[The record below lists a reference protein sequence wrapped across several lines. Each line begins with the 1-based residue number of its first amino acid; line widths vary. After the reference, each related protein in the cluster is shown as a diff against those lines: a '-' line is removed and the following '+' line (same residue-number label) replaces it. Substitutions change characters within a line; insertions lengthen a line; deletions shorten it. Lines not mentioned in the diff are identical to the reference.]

1 MAFTI
6 IPASDIDRD
15 SYIFEALGVRGAAEA
30 LLRHMLRSDQTFAY
44 VAYAPSAVQSLRK
57 ACEKLAEEDHVFEV
71 LKAGKSHREVT
82 ITRAPKDGKKG
93 FTFTRTYLNADL
105 LSIEMIRPEPP
116 KTETPDTEP
125 SDTDS

>member
-6 IPASDIDRD
+6 IPASEVDRD
-15 SYIFEALGVRGAAEA
+15 SYMFEALGVRGAAEA
-30 LLRHMLRSDQTFAY
+30 LLRNMLSTEQTFAY

-57 ACEKLAEEDHVFEV
+57 ACDKLAEENHVFEV

-105 LSIEMIRPEPP
+105 LSIEYVKPVASDA
-116 KTETPDTEP
+116 TDTQN
-125 SDTDS
+125 

>member
-30 LLRHMLRSDQTFAY
+30 LLRNMIRTDQTFAY
-44 VAYAPSAVQSLRK
+44 VAYAASATQSLRK
-57 ACEKLAEEDHVFEV
+57 ACAKLAEENLVFTVE
-71 LKAGKSHREVT
+71 KAGKSYREVT

-105 LSIEMIRPEPP
+105 LSIEYVKPE
-116 KTETPDTEP
+116 E
-125 SDTDS
+125 STDSDS